1 MKLWERYFVRELS
14 KLVLL
19 LLLCSY
25 IIYSIMDYSLRSKL
39 FTGAEIPTSDL
50 LIYYGWQFI
59 TRFDLLL
66 PLALM
71 LSTIRVLTSLNVHSE
86 LVALLAGGVR
96 IRRLMRPFVVAALLF
111 VLLIYA
117 NDEWVYPI
125 AATSIERFE
134 EQHIHHS
141 SSSRKRSLNVI
152 RLDDNSKLLY
162 QHYDLSKKRLFDTF
176 WVRSPSEIYRAK
188 EIYPHLTPPL
198 GRYVDHLTRS
208 EEGEYLCVGH
218 YPELSLDEMAF
229 NRGDLFAALAPAVNL
244 SLTDLWRSRPERGQP
259 LSDRDAQIETYL
271 FKKLAMA
278 LLAVLAVLGPA
289 PFCVRFGRR
298 QPIFLIYGLSILSF
312 VSFLTTMGAVEILGE
327 EHVFSP
333 ALVMWTPVILCLALL
348 AWPMRRLLR
357 E

>member
-1 MKLWERYFVRELS
+1 MKLWERYFLKELS
-14 KLVLL
+14 KLILL
-19 LLLCSY
+19 SLTCCY

-39 FTGAEIPTSDL
+39 FTSSEMATGDL
-50 LIYYGWQFI
+50 LIYYGWQFV

-86 LVALLAGGVR
+86 LVALLAGGLR
-96 IRRLMRPFVVAALLF
+96 IRRLMRPFFLTALF
-111 VLLIYA
+111 FTLLIYA
-117 NDEWVYPI
+117 NYEWLYPI

-134 EQHIHHS
+134 DQYLHGS
-141 SSSRKRSLNVI
+141 SGRKGSLNVI

-162 QHYDLSKKRLFDTF
+162 QHYDLSKQRLFDTF
-176 WVRSPSEIYRAK
+176 WVRSPDEIYRAK
-188 EIYPHLTPPL
+188 EIYPHATPPL
-198 GRYVDHLTRS
+198 GRYVDHLKRNGQ
-208 EEGEYLCVGH
+208 GEYTCVNH
-218 YPELSLDEMAF
+218 NSELSFDEMAF
-229 NRGDLFAALAPAVNL
+229 NREDLFARLIPAVNL
-244 SLTDLWRSRPERGQP
+244 SLTKLWHLRPAPGQP
-259 LSDRDAQIETYL
+259 STDRDAQVETYL

-278 LLAVLAVLGPA
+278 LLAMLVVLGPA
-289 PFCVRFGRR
+289 PFCIQFGRR
-298 QPIFLIYGLSILSF
+298 QPVFLIFGLSILCF

-333 ALVMWTPVILCLALL
+333 AVVMWAPVILCLILL